1 MSDINY
7 EDVMRDED
15 SSSEVMPPTDEPNTE
30 SIELQPANDNNEN
43 GPNIEDEYAAF
54 MNSDNG
60 EAEGEND
67 VDLVNIDANEQAVNT
82 FVLLQGEEWIVDL
95 RNEQQIHINIKEGIC
110 ELFGVELANNTEFL
124 FNNQEKCAFW
134 QLSLVK

>member
-15 SSSEVMPPTDEPNTE
+15 SSSEVMPPIDEPNTE

-60 EAEGEND
+60 EAGGEND

-110 ELFGVELANNTEFL
+110 ELFGVELANNTEFM